1 MDSDDTESNN
11 KNRPHS
17 GDQSKKKV
25 VKIDYPV
32 KWLKNKHSFTI
43 AGSEFIIDE
52 RYEYVKQIG
61 VGAYGVVI
69 SCYDKKTNHNV
80 AIKKVGNAFEDLIDA
95 KRIVREIKLLRY
107 FKHDNIVSLIDIQKP
122 PGRTGFEDI
131 YIITDLMETDLHRVI
146 YSRQE
151 LTDDH
156 IQYFIYQILRGVL
169 YMHSANII
177 HRDLKPANI
186 LANKNCDLKICD
198 LGLGRAEVFDWEEM
212 ELLDK
217 QNKLVKKTKKKKKS
231 VEKDKKSAISNV
243 IAAVLIFLTPT
254 IITII
259 VGISFPNRDYKNCLE
274 VKTREQ
280 INKIYIDKEEE
291 LVSLVEE
298 TINLNDYGNAK
309 NYLQN
314 IKDKDKVEEYSKRLG
329 TVLEKIDELNKK
341 PAKTVALSTGLGRD
355 IVAKNE
361 LIEACKWVL
370 HDEEVQILLG
380 TCLPGPYRYP
390 NAEDELP
397 GGAVDISNGQAMAL
411 KTISLHEYQKG
422 VFFGEENVQAAPNS
436 RYAFMIIYKTVFL
449 HNTVWRVINNELTF
463 GKFKQIYY
471 TAGSCSQNYRNSQ
484 RVSKYDSGIFKAEI
498 DDTVEQTRYLVL
510 ANEDGETTDATYHSF
525 TGIEQQIE
533 AEGAKGTSF
542 VDILEKVISL

>member
-1 MDSDDTESNN
+1 MDSDDTETNN

-17 GDQSKKKV
+17 GDQSKKKP

-107 FKHDNIVSLIDIQKP
+107 FKHDNI
-122 PGRTGFEDI
+122 EDI

-198 LGLGRAEVFDWEEM
+198 LGLGRAEVYDWDEM

-217 QNKLVKKTKKKKKS
+217 QNKLVKKNKKKKKS
-231 VEKDKKSAISNV
+231 EEKDKKS
-243 IAAVLIFLTPT
+243 
-254 IITII
+254 
-259 VGISFPNRDYKNCLE
+259 
-274 VKTREQ
+274 
-280 INKIYIDKEEE
+280 
-291 LVSLVEE
+291 
-298 TINLNDYGNAK
+298 
-309 NYLQN
+309 
-314 IKDKDKVEEYSKRLG
+314 KDKDKDKKDKDKKDKDKEKDKKDKDKKDKGEDEDEEEPELTEYVITRWYRAPEVILCPSHYSK
-329 TVLEKIDELNKK
+329 
-341 PAKTVALSTGLGRD
+341 
-355 IVAKNE
+355 
-361 LIEACKWVL
+361 
-370 HDEEVQILLG
+370 
-380 TCLPGPYRYP
+380 
-390 NAEDELP
+390 
-397 GGAVDISNGQAMAL
+397 AVDIWSVGCIFAELLGRQPLFPGDHYLDQIQKIVAVTGTPKMEDLDFIKKKEAKEFFLKLVKRTKLTWSSLFPNANPIAL
-411 KTISLHEYQKG
+411 DLLEKMLTFNPKKRYTVDQCISHPYFEGLHDPEQEPITTSPFDWSFDD
-422 VFFGEENVQAAPNS
+422 V
-436 RYAFMIIYKTVFL
+436 
-449 HNTVWRVINNELTF
+449 ELT
-463 GKFKQIYY
+463 KENLQ
-471 TAGSCSQNYRNSQ
+471 SM
-484 RVSKYDSGIFKAEI
+484 VYDESLYFHDEDE
-498 DDTVEQTRYLVL
+498 DDE
-510 ANEDGETTDATYHSF
+510 
-525 TGIEQQIE
+525 
-533 AEGAKGTSF
+533 
-542 VDILEKVISL
+542 

>member
-217 QNKLVKKTKKKKKS
+217 QNKLVKKTKKRKKS
-231 VEKDKKSAISNV
+231 AEKDKKN
-243 IAAVLIFLTPT
+243 
-254 IITII
+254 
-259 VGISFPNRDYKNCLE
+259 
-274 VKTREQ
+274 
-280 INKIYIDKEEE
+280 
-291 LVSLVEE
+291 
-298 TINLNDYGNAK
+298 
-309 NYLQN
+309 
-314 IKDKDKVEEYSKRLG
+314 KDKDKDKKETKDKKESK
-329 TVLEKIDELNKK
+329 
-341 PAKTVALSTGLGRD
+341 D
-355 IVAKNE
+355 I
-361 LIEACKWVL
+361 
-370 HDEEVQILLG
+370 
-380 TCLPGPYRYP
+380 
-390 NAEDELP
+390 
-397 GGAVDISNGQAMAL
+397 IS
-411 KTISLHEYQKG
+411 SL
-422 VFFGEENVQAAPNS
+422 
-436 RYAFMIIYKTVFL
+436 
-449 HNTVWRVINNELTF
+449 
-463 GKFKQIYY
+463 
-471 TAGSCSQNYRNSQ
+471 
-484 RVSKYDSGIFKAEI
+484 
-498 DDTVEQTRYLVL
+498 
-510 ANEDGETTDATYHSF
+510 
-525 TGIEQQIE
+525 
-533 AEGAKGTSF
+533 
-542 VDILEKVISL
+542 